1 MKLLL
6 DAPAAPL
13 LVAALCFVSGTGC
26 AQDRSWYVSAGLG
39 ISEFAVDDDFRNGT
53 RLNQATYSFDT
64 RDVAHTLGLGRQL
77 TRHFAVEL
85 NYADF
90 GQVSLQGVDGNV
102 DPLER
107 TAAVDSRALTFDVLA
122 NVPLTG
128 QVSAFGLVGIAHYK
142 LDVAGRARFIGSSTP
157 VTVPPGTDEGD
168 ALHIG
173 AGLRLQLTDQT
184 ALSLAYTQFKAGDG
198 NAETGIG
205 AEDHVRTT
213 MLKAK
218 YHF

>member
-1 MKLLL
+1 MKLLPGAL
-6 DAPAAPL
+6 AAPF
-13 LVAALCFVSGTGC
+13 LVAALCLVSGAGC

-64 RDVAHTLGLGRQL
+64 RDFAYTLGVGRQL

-90 GQVSLQGVDGNV
+90 GQISLQGTDGNV
-102 DPLER
+102 IPLEL
-107 TAAVDSRALTFDVLA
+107 TATVDSRALSFDVLA

-128 QVSAFGLVGIAHYK
+128 KVSAFGLVGIAHYK
-142 LDVAGRARFIGSSTP
+142 LDVAGRGRFIGSSTP
-157 VTVPPGTDEGD
+157 VTVPPGTDEGN
-168 ALHIG
+168 ALQVG
-173 AGLRLQLTDQT
+173 AGLRFQLTDQT

-198 NAETGIG
+198 NLETGIG
-205 AEDHVRTT
+205 AQDFVRTA
-213 MLKAK
+213 MLKAQ